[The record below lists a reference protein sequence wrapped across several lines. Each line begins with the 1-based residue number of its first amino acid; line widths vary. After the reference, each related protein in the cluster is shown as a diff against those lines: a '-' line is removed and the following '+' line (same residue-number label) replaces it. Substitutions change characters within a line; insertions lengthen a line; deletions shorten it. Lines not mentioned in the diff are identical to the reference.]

1 MKICSRVRHL
11 RSAKPSTHKLKGHMA
26 PARVYRINTDRFE
39 WEKTMAAIDDLPRQA
54 LAVAMTVVAL
64 VLLPVALM
72 VVLFVG
78 TAVLHFFS

>member
-1 MKICSRVRHL
+1 
-11 RSAKPSTHKLKGHMA
+11 MA